1 MCTPAPWSRQ
11 GPGDYYKLPALSQPS
26 KEGLFHTAFGKT
38 GAHEWTTIALFQ
50 SDSSYGET
58 ENVKH
63 DHDEQENF

>member
-1 MCTPAPWSRQ
+1 MHTSSVVSPRPRRLLQAAS
-11 GPGDYYKLPALSQPS
+11 LSQPS
-26 KEGLFHTAFGKT
+26 KEGPFHTAFGKT

-63 DHDEQENF
+63 DHDEQEKF